1 MSYSVSMAR
10 RARKGLADLPD
21 PAYEKVKEAIKGFI
35 ENPRPVGCK
44 KLVNRPGW
52 RIRIG
57 DFRVV
62 YEIDDEKKT
71 VEILDIGHR
80 RSIYH

>member
-1 MSYSVSMAR
+1 MSYSVNMAR
-10 RARKGLADLPD
+10 RARKGLADVPD
-21 PAYEKVKEAIKGFI
+21 PVYEKVKEAIKGFVA
-35 ENPRPVGCK
+35 NPRPHGCK

-57 DFRVV
+57 DYRVV

-80 RSIYH
+80 RYIYH